1 VRGLGLSWSLA
12 WHDVVSRYRGSI
24 LGPFWITLSMAVM
37 VLGIGFLYAELQNI
51 PLETTLP
58 FVALGIVFWGLIS
71 QTVIEGCESF
81 VQASGMLSQTSL
93 PMLTFIWRSV
103 LRNLATLLHHLVIV
117 VAVIVGFDLWRV
129 MDLPL
134 ALAGLA
140 LVLANISWMCL
151 LTAII
156 SARFRDIPQIVMS
169 IMQFSMFMTPVF
181 WQPGERVGLMD
192 AVLTWN
198 PFFHMLDAI
207 RAPLMG
213 AAPEASTFS
222 VLIVMAL
229 AGWVVAFGLF
239 TATRRR
245 IVHYL

>member
-1 VRGLGLSWSLA
+1 MTVTRLTIRALLLRKRSLA
-12 WHDVVSRYRGSI
+12 LLIPVASV
-24 LGPFWITLSMAVM
+24 PF
-37 VLGIGFLYAELQNI
+37 
-51 PLETTLP
+51 

-93 PMLTFIWRSV
+93 PMLTFVWRTV
-103 LRNLATLLHHLVIV
+103 LRNLAALLHHLVIV
-117 VAVIVGFDLWRV
+117 VAVIAGFGLWRT

-134 ALAGLA
+134 ALAGLG
-140 LVLANISWMCL
+140 LVLANVSWMCL

-169 IMQFSMFMTPVF
+169 VMQFSMFMTPVF

-213 AAPEASTFS
+213 VAPEASTFS
-222 VLIVMAL
+222 VLVVMAL
-229 AGWVVAFGLF
+229 AGWAVAFGLF

>member
-1 VRGLGLSWSLA
+1 
-12 WHDVVSRYRGSI
+12 
-24 LGPFWITLSMAVM
+24 
-37 VLGIGFLYAELQNI
+37 
-51 PLETTLP
+51 
-58 FVALGIVFWGLIS
+58 
-71 QTVIEGCESF
+71 
-81 VQASGMLSQTSL
+81 
-93 PMLTFIWRSV
+93 
-103 LRNLATLLHHLVIV
+103 VIV
-117 VAVIVGFDLWRV
+117 VAVIIGFGLWRTLN
-129 MDLPL
+129 LPL

-140 LVLANISWMCL
+140 LVLINISWMCL

-222 VLIVMAL
+222 VLVIMAL
-229 AGWVVAFGLF
+229 GGWVVAFGLF